1 MSQLA
6 PLQFYTEVLLKNTIF
21 TFGKKALTQKLGT
34 VIGAKFAPPHS
45 NFIYGRTGRKCN
57 ERILNINLIYGG
69 GTLMTYF
76 SYRNMVRKN

>member
-1 MSQLA
+1 MYVTTDTIIVLV
-6 PLQFYTEVLLKNTIF
+6 EVVLKNTIF

-57 ERILNINLIYGG
+57 
-69 GTLMTYF
+69 
-76 SYRNMVRKN
+76 